1 MPKATL
7 KSLREEV
14 AGLNTAILTLE
25 DELNTYRTQNTSLRT
40 EIQDR
45 SDESDRQILR
55 LQQNLKRVTN
65 NFNNLVAKYN
75 KKSVELDNLEA
86 RYNEKSAE
94 VDNLVAR
101 YNELSFQLDSCKK
114 KSNNRLGQVILLKAK
129 LQQEKLEQAEK
140 KTTSDL
146 GKSGNRFSLKN
157 RFFPTFPACFSIIVG
172 RLSR

>member
-157 RFFPTFPACFSIIVG
+157 IFSQLFRHV
-172 RLSR
+172 SQS